1 MCENAVEQTSS
12 IPWLEKPRAAEYL
25 WDARQYAQEAA
36 LPGGVSP
43 EKRRRRGGAAAA
55 TPTRPEEHSRC
66 NVWKVESSR
75 RSWDGPTR
83 MSTGSRRAKP
93 KSAIARETG
102 EEAPA
107 NRSRKRRLGGQ
118 VETPEVT
125 QPRGW
130 CEPKRVGTLQSHG
143 GGLKHR
149 QRTPEPVPEAE
160 GVRIETDPGAWSLQV
175 QAKPEAESQQEVPTC
190 SGG

>member
-1 MCENAVEQTSS
+1 M
-12 IPWLEKPRAAEYL
+12 P
-25 WDARQYAQEAA
+25 
-36 LPGGVSP
+36 SP
-43 EKRRRRGGAAAA
+43 SPQLLG
-55 TPTRPEEHSRC
+55 
-66 NVWKVESSR
+66 
-75 RSWDGPTR
+75 
-83 MSTGSRRAKP
+83 RRAKKHP
-93 KSAIARETG
+93 QTG
-102 EEAPA
+102 PG
-107 NRSRKRRLGGQ
+107 RGVWGQ